1 MDGRRPTISSM
12 NGIVAA
18 AHPLA
23 AAAGAEI
30 LAKGGNA
37 FDAAVATA
45 SALNVVEPYMSS
57 LAGMGLATC
66 WIARERRVRTLNFV
80 PRIPLAFPAHR
91 FSRRAE
97 LARGAISVGT
107 PGNLAGWT
115 ELLARHGTMD
125 LAAVFAPAIRLA
137 ETGFPVLEFNVEEH
151 NQMEPEIRAIPE
163 LWQPWARNYTDGSG
177 RIERGF
183 VLRQPDLARTLA
195 KIARDGAGDFYGRL
209 VRHLSA
215 SGGFVTEVDIT
226 DFRPSWSDPAK
237 AVYRG
242 CVVNVP
248 PPPCEGFQFLI
259 ALAILD
265 GFDLA
270 SLPRNGVEHLDK
282 VWRAIRL
289 SAGERIANNNPTP
302 DRLDEILGFRN
313 IKRLRERLGD
323 GRPIAGPTEQWMAP
337 APDTEAEH
345 HTTSFSVADAD
356 GNLVCIT
363 QSIGSPY
370 GSAVIVPET
379 GVMLNNFLFW
389 TDVQPDSPNRSRP
402 GRRAADVRIAKHH
415 APGRMPRS
423 RPRHAGQL
431 RHQADPDS
439 SDGTDLRLWPL
450 PFRMRSRS
458 RAPAYGMAARSMPRA
473 NSRPRCWPS
482 CRDADTMSRSG
493 PHGRCVS
500 AACMRLRSINPRVR
514 APAAAIR
521 VVTATSCLPENSG
534 AGQNVTADVAERR
547 KWR

>member
-80 PRIPLAFPAHR
+80 PRIPSTFPVHR

-195 KIARDGAGDFYGRL
+195 NIARDGAGDFYGRL

-215 SGGFVTEVDIT
+215 TGGFVTEVDIT
-226 DFRPSWSDPAK
+226 DFKPSWSDPAK

-242 CVVNVP
+242 YVVNVP

-259 ALAILD
+259 ALAIID

-389 TDVQPDSPNRSRP
+389 TDVQPGSPNLSRP
-402 GRRAADVRIAKHH
+402 SGELPMCVSPSITLRDGCPVLALGTPGSYGIKQTQTQVMVQIFDYGLPVQDAIEEPRA
-415 APGRMPRS
+415 
-423 RPRHAGQL
+423 
-431 RHQADPDS
+431 
-439 SDGTDLRLWPL
+439 RLWDGRKVHAESRFAPEVL
-450 PFRMRSRS
+450 AELQERGHDVEIGPAWTMRVGGMHAVAIDQSTGARTGGCDP
-458 RAPAYGMAARSMPRA
+458 RRDGYVVPA
-473 NSRPRCWPS
+473 
-482 CRDADTMSRSG
+482 
-493 PHGRCVS
+493 
-500 AACMRLRSINPRVR
+500 
-514 APAAAIR
+514 
-521 VVTATSCLPENSG
+521 
-534 AGQNVTADVAERR
+534 
-547 KWR
+547 